1 MQQELT
7 VTELIEKIRNMEDG
21 EMITITLDGEE

>member
-1 MQQELT
+1 MNQELT
-7 VTELIEKIRNMEDG
+7 VTELIEIIRNIKDG

>member
-1 MQQELT
+1 MNQELT